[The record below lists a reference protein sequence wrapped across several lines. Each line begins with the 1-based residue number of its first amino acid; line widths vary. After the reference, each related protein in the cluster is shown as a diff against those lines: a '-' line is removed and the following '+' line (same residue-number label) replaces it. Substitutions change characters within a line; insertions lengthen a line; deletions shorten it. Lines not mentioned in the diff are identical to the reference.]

1 MNASKTLLIVY
12 HSMTGGT
19 RQMAEAARDGVAAE
33 GQGVQ
38 VRLLHAC
45 EAGPDDVLSA
55 DGYLFA
61 TPENLAAIS
70 GQLKDFFDRS
80 YYAAL
85 DRINGRPYASLIC
98 AGSDGQNAARQIARI
113 ATGWRLKP
121 VAEPL
126 IICTHAQTT
135 EAILAPKRIA
145 AAELEQ
151 CRALGKRWG
160 RAGAGG
166 VLRVASI
173 LGALHFLVAR
183 SPGVAQPNRR
193 DQNPPFPPTCC
204 RAPCMWARMP
214 SNWASSG
221 SWRRAISTSSG

>member
-19 RQMAEAARDGVAAE
+19 RQMAEAARDGAAGE

-38 VRLLHAC
+38 VRLLHAS

-85 DRINGRPYASLIC
+85 DHLNGRPYASLIC

-151 CRALGKRWG
+151 CRALGE
-160 RAGAGG
+160 AMGAGLALG
-166 VLRVASI
+166 V
-173 LGALHFLVAR
+173 F
-183 SPGVAQPNRR
+183 
-193 DQNPPFPPTCC
+193 
-204 RAPCMWARMP
+204 
-214 SNWASSG
+214 
-221 SWRRAISTSSG
+221 